1 MFDLYLDRN
10 KNDKNIKNTFH
21 ALKIFIKENKNNNV
35 QNYGT
40 LIKNSKNKIAIL
52 WGLESKFKK
61 NTQFRSEVKNAYS
74 NIIVI
79 ELGFLNRNIYRAIT
93 LNEQAGLSFPKPI
106 KCLNNRF
113 DKLNL
118 KIKPIQVKKNGYIL
132 FCGQV
137 PWDRQVQFL
146 NTNYE
151 TWVIKTLHQIR
162 KTTNRNILFRFHPV
176 YLKHIKKKGKKPMNL
191 PNFVNI
197 DQNKSILDSIKNAYV
212 TVSYNS
218 TALIDSII
226 NGCPILAL
234 HQMSPVYE
242 LSTNKVENIEN
253 LYIPSEEEVLQNL
266 YNISYMQWNLDE
278 IKSGK
283 PFNYLLSLI

>member
-10 KNDKNIKNTFH
+10 KKDITINETLQ
-21 ALKIFIKENKNNNV
+21 ALKIFIKRNKNNTI
-35 QNYGT
+35 QEYGKI
-40 LIKNSKNKIAIL
+40 IKKNKIAIL
-52 WGLESKFKK
+52 WGLKSKFKK
-61 NTQFRSEVKNAYS
+61 DTNFRDIVKKKYENC
-74 NIIVI
+74 IIV
-79 ELGFLNRNIYRAIT
+79 EMGFIKRDIFRCISW
-93 LNEQAGLSFPKPI
+93 NEQANLSNPKP
-106 KCLNNRF
+106 KNCPNYRF
-113 DKLNL
+113 NKL
-118 KIKPIQVKKNGYIL
+118 KINVKPININKNGYIL

-162 KTTNRNILFRFHPV
+162 KTTNRKILFRFHPH
-176 YLKHIKKKGKKPMNL
+176 YLKHIKKKGKKLMNL
-191 PNFVNI
+191 QNFVNI

-242 LSTNKVENIEN
+242 LSTKKVENIEN

-278 IKSGK
+278 IKNGE